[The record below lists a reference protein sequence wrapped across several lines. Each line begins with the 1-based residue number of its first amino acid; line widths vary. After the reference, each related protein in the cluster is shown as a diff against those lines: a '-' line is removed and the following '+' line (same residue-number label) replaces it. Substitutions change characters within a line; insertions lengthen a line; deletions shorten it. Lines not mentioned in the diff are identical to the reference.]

1 MPVILLLALAA
12 AALPAERSL
21 FERCARL
28 QQRPGVTML
37 PYEAAHK
44 LGAGVL
50 KAEGDGFTITVIRR
64 LTVMQ
69 IERVFDAPA
78 RCAIRRTADGW
89 TVTPLD
95 E

>member
-1 MPVILLLALAA
+1 MPLIFLLALAA
-12 AALPAERSL
+12 GALPAERAM
-21 FERCARL
+21 FEQCARL

-37 PYEAAHK
+37 PYEAARS
-44 LGAGVL
+44 LGAGAL
-50 KAEGDGFTITVIRR
+50 EAEGDGFTITVIRR
-64 LTVMQ
+64 MTVTQ

>member
-1 MPVILLLALAA
+1 MSLIFLLALAA
-12 AALPAERSL
+12 SALPAEREM
-21 FERCARL
+21 FEHCARL

-37 PYEAAHK
+37 PYEAARN
-44 LGAGVL
+44 LGAGTL
-50 KAEGDGFTITVIRR
+50 EAEGNGFTITVIRR
-64 LTVMQ
+64 MTVMQ

-89 TVTPLD
+89 SVTPLD